1 MLKKKKKK
9 NIKIPLIIGA
19 PPQKNIPL
27 LSGRGVSGHNGQSP
41 SVVVDEGED
50 QGTVDS
56 VFGVDCALVF
66 TFIHDYRL
74 QTLDGFDAQA

>member
-1 MLKKKKKK
+1 MNYAAELR
-9 NIKIPLIIGA
+9 LT
-19 PPQKNIPL
+19 
-27 LSGRGVSGHNGQSP
+27 VSTCQSAEGI
-41 SVVVDEGED
+41 VFVDEGED

-74 QTLDGFDAQA
+74 QTLDGFDA